1 MSDKYTLMRQHYRKK
16 SDDTAGK
23 SSLLRSWGDKDPL
36 KRPSCALLVTLAQA
50 ILRHADAHTL
60 TKMVSSRRG
69 GCLHELSHT
78 HTHTHIPAFSLQTD
92 CQFTCLQP
100 TVCHTPCSNSN
111 PANQPF
117 GALSLVTD
125 TLVFRHAQRL
135 HGLQLCMLFCGS
147 DVTCHCCLMNQ
158 APMLQLCVY
167 MCTVSA

>member
-78 HTHTHIPAFSLQTD
+78 HTHPGFLIANRLSIHLPATHSLSH
-92 CQFTCLQP
+92 P
-100 TVCHTPCSNSN
+100 
-111 PANQPF
+111 
-117 GALSLVTD
+117 
-125 TLVFRHAQRL
+125 
-135 HGLQLCMLFCGS
+135 LF
-147 DVTCHCCLMNQ
+147 
-158 APMLQLCVY
+158 
-167 MCTVSA
+167 

>member
-78 HTHTHIPAFSLQTD
+78 HTHTHTSRLSHCKQTVNSPACNPQSVTPLVLTPILPINPLVPYLWLQTPWYSD
-92 CQFTCLQP
+92 MHSGCM
-100 TVCHTPCSNSN
+100 VCSSVCCFVV
-111 PANQPF
+111 QM
-117 GALSLVTD
+117 LLVI
-125 TLVFRHAQRL
+125 A
-135 HGLQLCMLFCGS
+135 
-147 DVTCHCCLMNQ
+147 
-158 APMLQLCVY
+158 A
-167 MCTVSA
+167 